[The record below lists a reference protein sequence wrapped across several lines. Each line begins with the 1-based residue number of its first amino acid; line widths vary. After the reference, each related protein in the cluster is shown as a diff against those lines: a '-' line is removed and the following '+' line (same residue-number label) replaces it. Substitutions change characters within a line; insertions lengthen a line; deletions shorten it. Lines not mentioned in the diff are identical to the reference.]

1 MGNYLALF
9 IEGVLSFFSPCVLP
23 VIPLYM
29 GYLTQGSKSVDEN
42 GNTVYKKST
51 VLLTTLF
58 FVLGISTVFFVIALS
73 VSSLQSITSKY
84 SVLFSL
90 FSGIILLF
98 FGLIAM
104 KVIEIP
110 FLNVGFNLPF
120 KINLNKMNF
129 LTAYLLGFLF
139 SFSWSPCVG
148 PLLASAIL
156 KAANAASRVEGFIYI
171 GFYTLGFIFMFLLL
185 GLFTETI
192 LSILKKYQNVV
203 NKTGIIAGVIIIAL
217 GINMIYKS
225 SKEIIQLLDG
235 NKVSNNQSVE
245 SVNENTKKTEIEKYD
260 FTLKKGN
267 GESITLSDFKGKTVM
282 VTFYGTWCHY
292 CNQELPVLEEVK
304 NTRDDIEIIL
314 VATPNDGME
323 KSIDEVEKFMKDGGY
338 TLNVVYDEDFNVK
351 RLYQVTGYPTSY
363 VYKPDGSMLGYLPG
377 FMPKELLEEII
388 EKSVSCKLSVT
399 DK

>member
-73 VSSLQSITSKY
+73 VYSLQSITSKY

-156 KAANAASRVEGFIYI
+156 KAANAVSRVEGFIYI

-192 LSILKKYQNVV
+192 LSVLKKYQNVV

-225 SKEIIQLLDG
+225 SREIIQLLDG

-245 SVNENTKKTEIEKYD
+245 SVNENTKETEIEKYD

-388 EKSVSCKLSVT
+388 EKSK
-399 DK
+399 K

>member
-388 EKSVSCKLSVT
+388 EKSK
-399 DK
+399 K

>member
-51 VLLTTLF
+51 FLLTTLF

-388 EKSVSCKLSVT
+388 EKSK
-399 DK
+399 K

>member
-203 NKTGIIAGVIIIAL
+203 NKTGIIAGIIIIAL

-388 EKSVSCKLSVT
+388 EKSK
-399 DK
+399 K

>member
-156 KAANAASRVEGFIYI
+156 KAANAVSRVEGFIYI

-192 LSILKKYQNVV
+192 LSVLKKYQNVV

-225 SKEIIQLLDG
+225 SREIIQLLDG

-245 SVNENTKKTEIEKYD
+245 SVNENTKETEIEKYD

-388 EKSVSCKLSVT
+388 EKSK
-399 DK
+399 K

>member
-104 KVIEIP
+104 KVIVIP

-388 EKSVSCKLSVT
+388 EKSK
-399 DK
+399 K